1 MLPTVLANGPCTEL
15 LCLYSE
21 KCEANYDMWF
31 DVLTPLPAAAYQ
43 GRCPSPTGGQVR
55 QALPHIHGRPA
66 SGARGGA
73 GSIPTIKDSKAS
85 SNSNGKSG
93 SSRPEGSPWLSR
105 GPAVEISFILSVHNN
120 IRMATQCLIELFR
133 TAGEAVSAEF
143 IVIDDGSTDD
153 TSLLTDTVYRL
164 TAYFDAGECKWECKW
179 GFRHLRLFESV
190 SSID

>member
-1 MLPTVLANGPCTEL
+1 MLPAVLANGPCTEL

-43 GRCPSPTGGQVR
+43 GRCPTPTGGQVR
-55 QALPHIHGRPA
+55 QALPHILGRSA

-73 GSIPTIKDSKAS
+73 GSVPTVKDSKAGS
-85 SNSNGKSG
+85 SSS
-93 SSRPEGSPWLSR
+93 SSRPVGSPWLSR

-153 TSLLTDTVYRL
+153 TALLTDTVYRL
-164 TAYFDAGECKWECKW
+164 ISYFDAGESGQGVWFKEWVYSYNS
-179 GFRHLRLFESV
+179 L
-190 SSID
+190 